1 MVSDSD
7 SSVSSLINSET
18 EKEIVGDKR
27 TKRPK
32 SGDKVTHD
40 SDDCYSYKVC
50 LKCIRNFK
58 AYFNA
63 SFFNL
68 LLKKICVL

>member
-18 EKEIVGDKR
+18 GKEIVGDKS

-32 SGDKVTHD
+32 SGEQQRDHQ
-40 SDDCYSYKVC
+40 
-50 LKCIRNFK
+50 F
-58 AYFNA
+58 
-63 SFFNL
+63 
-68 LLKKICVL
+68 